1 MGMGMGMGMG
11 MPRGQEKSSGHL
23 HGAAADDRRSARR
36 LRAGVRR
43 AQAQRGANFC
53 GRTTMLTLKFGEST
67 LN

>member
-23 HGAAADDRRSARR
+23 HGAAAADRRSARR

-43 AQAQRGANFC
+43 AQGGAKFL
-53 GRTTMLTLKFGEST
+53 RTGIMLTLKFGEST